1 MLLNK
6 KIKYEENKLI
16 RYLSF
21 LIGVVIVSISFNL
34 FILPSN
40 IVYGVSGIGV
50 ILKKLFNIDPAL
62 VILIG
67 SVILL
72 IMSFIFRS

>member
-50 ILKKLFNIDPAL
+50 VLKNYL
-62 VILIG
+62 ILIQP
-67 SVILL
+67 LL
-72 IMSFIFRS
+72 F